1 MYQQEWQQ
9 ALSAKA
15 TADETRLPHYSKQ
28 EYWEQRYRNQL
39 GASEWYLGWPQ
50 LKRHL
55 CDPDGILGPLALVP
69 PALVLELGC
78 GNFSLVPGLASSGF
92 AALGTDFSP
101 AATAEAAA
109 AARSGTPDFAT
120 LDARVLPLRSG
131 IFDAVLDKG
140 CFDALKAHDSHEMLL
155 EACRALAAGGRF
167 LCVSNNG
174 TLLRSHARKVPGWRC
189 ALGSPFCIPDLDDE
203 LYLHCYVRDAE
214 RLHSTLSSN
223 TGYAVLQQP
232 DSGPRG
238 CTGPSHHK
246 LIPHKLLVSV
256 PWADRASDIALHV
269 AEGEEL
275 QVVVAPNGV
284 DYAQLTPTSWQSGPE
299 PTVAPEAGLRLRLP
313 RYLQIE
319 RTAGRK
325 DGSLQQEPGQRGSF
339 SAKSKILTFWLH
351 PVGTT

>member
-1 MYQQEWQQ
+1 MLPLRKLFTAAIYGPAEPGRVGCPPRRHASTSPSQVHRGCSITEGLSQSFSTDHWSSQQYHIYQQEWQQ

-39 GASEWYLGWPQ
+39 GAPEWYLGWPH

-55 CDPDGILGPLALVP
+55 CDSDGILGPLALVP

-140 CFDALKAHDSHEMLL
+140 CFLDQS
-155 EACRALAAGGRF
+155 
-167 LCVSNNG
+167 
-174 TLLRSHARKVPGWRC
+174 RKR
-189 ALGSPFCIPDLDDE
+189 
-203 LYLHCYVRDAE
+203 
-214 RLHSTLSSN
+214 
-223 TGYAVLQQP
+223 
-232 DSGPRG
+232 
-238 CTGPSHHK
+238 
-246 LIPHKLLVSV
+246 
-256 PWADRASDIALHV
+256 
-269 AEGEEL
+269 
-275 QVVVAPNGV
+275 
-284 DYAQLTPTSWQSGPE
+284 
-299 PTVAPEAGLRLRLP
+299 
-313 RYLQIE
+313 
-319 RTAGRK
+319 RT
-325 DGSLQQEPGQRGSF
+325 
-339 SAKSKILTFWLH
+339 
-351 PVGTT
+351 